1 MRILQLSLNNFFSF
15 KSINFDFRD
24 QSELVFISGINGA
37 GKSALFVEAI
47 PWAIYGNTIRE
58 KVYGSTS
65 REFNKDD
72 VINESA
78 GKDCQVSVEF
88 SVENRIY
95 CVLRYRNHSAYGN
108 TVSLYEQHSDGSYN
122 SDGIISGE
130 STKETNQKIVDLIGL
145 NYSAY
150 CNAVVYGQ
158 GTIKRFTQCTDAE
171 RRKILENFLQL
182 EIYTK
187 AREIAKN
194 DWKKLTE
201 EISQIQN
208 ERDVCDARLSEV
220 EVQCTRAKSQ
230 VTEKQSNFESYDA
243 SVKLGIKSTN
253 NRLLAIKKEQKH
265 ITSTL
270 ADVKD
275 NRTSVESIIEELQR
289 IHQGKPLLED
299 VISEIATKKAQF
311 NSNAQ
316 SVHRGETKLEKFNV
330 GDECPSCF
338 RQLRKTD
345 LTRYQAV
352 LSKEIKQCRRDN
364 TALDT
369 KLKTLNE
376 FRDSLQELKDKET
389 AMAQSSQELDRKH
402 VKGEA
407 SRKSLEEE
415 AKRLQA
421 EIANSEDRSGNLRA
435 DVETAKTEVARLQK
449 RLSILTKVC
458 EVKDKQIHLTQLEA
472 DEAKFWID
480 GFSAK
485 GVKDLIFA
493 QSLGFLNDQLLRY
506 SNAIAGGEIVVEIN
520 RDLSVKVDITEGA
533 KRYQTASGGQAKRI
547 DLMIGLALQRLV
559 EIGWQDVNVKFIDE
573 FDASLDKAGVDG
585 FISLLREEAKSKG
598 AIFIISH
605 NDYLAEQIDNVI
617 QVEKVNGESVIT
629 SG

>member
-458 EVKDKQIHLTQLEA
+458 EVKDKLIHLTQLEA